1 MTRTGIHNYLSLV
14 KFSHTIFALPFAL
27 IGFLLGAQS
36 IDFQIPLLLPFLVL
50 GSMVFARTAAMSFNR
65 YTDRDIDAL
74 NERTKIR
81 EIPSGIIK
89 PKSALFL
96 TIISSL
102 LFIICTYFIN
112 SLCFILSPVA
122 LAVVLGYSYSKRYT
136 SLCHFILGLGLALA
150 PIGAYIAVTESFH
163 IVPILFSV
171 AVLFWV
177 SGFDIIYA
185 LQDEEFD
192 KEQNLKSIPTFLG
205 RKNALNLSVML
216 HFISTIALLT
226 AGVFMVASWIYFV
239 GWILFSII
247 LFYQHKLVKPT
258 DLSRVNLAFFT
269 TNGVAG
275 VVFASLFICE
285 IFC

>member
-1 MTRTGIHNYLSLV
+1 MI
-14 KFSHTIFALPFAL
+14 
-27 IGFLLGAQS
+27 
-36 IDFQIPLLLPFLVL
+36 
-50 GSMVFARTAAMSFNR
+50 FARTAAMAFNR
-65 YTDRDIDAL
+65 YTDREIDAL

-81 EIPSGIIK
+81 ELPSGIIK
-89 PKSALFL
+89 PKNALILTISGSVIFIFL
-96 TIISSL
+96 TYL
-102 LFIICTYFIN
+102 IN
-112 SLCFILSPVA
+112 PLCFALSPVA

-136 SLCHFILGLGLALA
+136 SLCHFILGVGLALA

-185 LQDEEFD
+185 LQDDEFD
-192 KEQNLKSIPTFLG
+192 KAQNLKSIPTYLG
-205 RKNALNLSVML
+205 RKNALNLSVLL
-216 HFISTIALLT
+216 HFVCTMALLA
-226 AGVFMVASWIYFV
+226 AGVTMEATWIYFV

-269 TNGVAG
+269 TNGVAS
-275 VVFASLFICE
+275 VVFALLFTCE